1 MKIIK
6 RYVGYVLA
14 TLTVSLVPALPAI
27 AHAENQDWGHHMP
40 MVGGFWGWGPMAL
53 FWIAGL
59 LLIALLSVTL
69 IKTLRD

>member
-6 RYVGYVLA
+6 IYFGYVLA
-14 TLTVSLVPALPAI
+14 ALMVSLGPALPAI
-27 AHAENQDWGHHMP
+27 AHTENQGWGHHMP
-40 MVGGFWGWGPMAL
+40 MAGMFWGWGPMAL

-69 IKTLRD
+69 IKALRN